1 MVIFNYHGV
10 FHLFSEWLYPKTCLQ
25 SIQKKTEH
33 ILQKKEHMLYLNA
46 SKDVI
51 VGDPQDKCW
60 YFNND
65 KVLTVYILC

>member
-1 MVIFNYHGV
+1 MVSFIYLVNDY
-10 FHLFSEWLYPKTCLQ
+10 T
-25 SIQKKTEH
+25 QKPVCKVSRRKQN
-33 ILQKKEHMLYLNA
+33 ISFRKKEHMLYLNA